1 MQNLYDRIE
10 RMQRFGPEFID
21 VTWGA
26 GGSSADLTTEMVA
39 NAQAVYGLET
49 MMHLTCTNMPVEKID
64 QALKVTR
71 IYPLVAWI
79 RDLINKLGCQRLWMS
94 KYLGS
99 SW

>member
-1 MQNLYDRIE
+1 
-10 RMQRFGPEFID
+10 MQRFGPEFID

-64 QALKVTR
+64 QALKVKKKCQSV
-71 IYPLVAWI
+71 VAWI
-79 RDLINKLGCQRLWMS
+79 RI
-94 KYLGS
+94 S
-99 SW
+99 SIS